1 MDRKQMPI
9 LISKDSSFIDMLR
22 SNLKEHYDM
31 NRRKVEDKIHVSDIL
46 WGSCLRKAYY
56 SRVIRDYEFTDDDID
71 NFVRGE
77 SSEHVLVDLANIGV
91 GQHELF
97 FEDDLIARPDLLSF
111 SASSDSS
118 DATKNQQPQPKN
130 LIVEF
135 KDTKSFER
143 ITPDNPKFKGYL
155 RQLLYYLIISGF
167 DAGVLCIRYASN
179 RKLQWIKRDE
189 KGDYFFSPL
198 INNETG
204 ENKLPELETW
214 TVILEKE
221 SVIRELLKDEI
232 RTRVSMLRYALDYKN
247 PLGLPKVA
255 EEWKCIRCPF
265 LKTCNPLTIEN
276 QDSKKDVLDD
286 GKIIVLS
293 S

>member
-1 MDRKQMPI
+1 MPI
-9 LISKDSSFIDMLR
+9 LISKDSSFIDLLR
-22 SNLKEHYDM
+22 SNLKEHY
-31 NRRKVEDKIHVSDIL
+31 NSHRRNIDDKIHVSDIL

-56 SRVIRDYEFTDDDID
+56 ARVIKDYEFTDDDID

-77 SSEHVLVDLANIGV
+77 SSEHALVNLANIGV

-97 FEDDLIARPDLLSF
+97 FEDDLIARPDLLSV
-111 SASSDSS
+111 SPSNSKD
-118 DATKNQQPQPKN
+118 DPQQQQQQQPKN

-143 ITPDNPKFKGYL
+143 LTPDNPKFKGYL

-198 INNETG
+198 VNNETG

-214 TVILEKE
+214 TVILEKD

-232 RTRVSMLRYALDYKN
+232 RLRVSILRSALGSKN
-247 PLGLPKVA
+247 PIDLPKVA

-265 LKTCNPLTIEN
+265 LKTCNPLTIEK
-276 QDSKKDVLDD
+276 QDSKKDILDN

>member
-1 MDRKQMPI
+1 MPI
-9 LISKDSSFIDMLR
+9 LISKDSTFINILR
-22 SNLKEHYDM
+22 SNLKEHY
-31 NRRKVEDKIHVSDIL
+31 NSHRRNIDDKIHVSDIL

-56 SRVIRDYEFTDDDID
+56 ARVIKDYEFTDDDID

-77 SSEHVLVDLANIGV
+77 SSEHVLVDLADIGV

-97 FEDDLIARPDLLSF
+97 FEDDLIARPDLLSV
-111 SASSDSS
+111 SPSDS
-118 DATKNQQPQPKN
+118 NEQQQQQQQPKN

-143 ITPDNPKFKGYL
+143 LTPENPKFKGYL

-198 INNETG
+198 VNNETG

-214 TVILEKE
+214 TVILEKDSE
-221 SVIRELLKDEI
+221 IRELLKDEI
-232 RTRVSMLRYALDYKN
+232 RMRVSILRAALNSKN
-247 PLGLPKVA
+247 PLELPKVA

-265 LKTCNPLTIEN
+265 LKNCNPLTIEKK
-276 QDSKKDVLDD
+276 DSKKDILDD

>member
-1 MDRKQMPI
+1 MPI
-9 LISKDSSFIDMLR
+9 LISKDSTFINLLR
-22 SNLKEHYDM
+22 SNLKEHY
-31 NRRKVEDKIHVSDIL
+31 NSHRRNIDDKIHVSDIL

-56 SRVIRDYEFTDDDID
+56 ARVIEDYEFTDDDID

-77 SSEHVLVDLANIGV
+77 SSEHVLVDLADIGV

-97 FEDDLIARPDLLSF
+97 FEDDLIARPDLLSV
-111 SASSDSS
+111 SPSDS
-118 DATKNQQPQPKN
+118 NEQQQQQQQQPKN

-143 ITPDNPKFKGYL
+143 LTPENPKFKGYL

-198 INNETG
+198 VNNETG

-214 TVILEKE
+214 TVILEKD
-221 SVIRELLKDEI
+221 SDIRELLKDEI
-232 RTRVSMLRYALDYKN
+232 RMRVSILRAALKSKN
-247 PLGLPKVA
+247 PLELPKVA

-265 LKTCNPLTIEN
+265 LKNCNPLTIEKK
-276 QDSKKDVLDD
+276 DSKKDILDD
-286 GKIIVLS
+286 GKVIVLS

>member
-1 MDRKQMPI
+1 MPI
-9 LISKDSSFIDMLR
+9 LISKDSTFINILR
-22 SNLKEHYDM
+22 SNLKEHY
-31 NRRKVEDKIHVSDIL
+31 NSHRRNIDDKIHVSDIL

-56 SRVIRDYEFTDDDID
+56 ARVIKDYEFTDDDID

-77 SSEHVLVDLANIGV
+77 SSEHVLVDLADIGV

-97 FEDDLIARPDLLSF
+97 FEDDLIARPDLLSV
-111 SASSDSS
+111 SPSDS
-118 DATKNQQPQPKN
+118 NEQQQQQQQPKN

-143 ITPDNPKFKGYL
+143 LTPENPKFKGYL

-198 INNETG
+198 VNNETG
-204 ENKLPELETW
+204 ENKLPEIETW
-214 TVILEKE
+214 TVILEKD
-221 SVIRELLKDEI
+221 SDIRELLKDEI
-232 RTRVSMLRYALDYKN
+232 RMRISILRAALNSKN
-247 PLGLPKVA
+247 PLELPKVA

-265 LKTCNPLTIEN
+265 LKNCNPLTIEK
-276 QDSKKDVLDD
+276 QDSKKDILDD